1 MNGILD
7 NASTWFSVFH
17 HITVQNVLEIVI
29 IAFLIYAFLKWIK
42 NSRSWILLRGVGIIF
57 AFLIFCS
64 FLQLDTILWI
74 GGKVATIAVTALIV
88 IFQPELRSGLER
100 IGSGNAVSRM
110 FSGSISAEK
119 FSEKVVNEIV
129 KASFEMGKAR
139 TGALIVVEAGQNLQ
153 AFEKT
158 GIPID
163 GRVSSQL
170 LINIFEHNTPLH
182 DGAVIIKGERV
193 TAATCYLPLSDNM
206 DISKALGTRHR
217 AAIGISEVTDSVTVV
232 VSEETG
238 NVSVA
243 RYGSLT
249 KMDSSDELRNE
260 LNKLIPK
267 EETASLFRIR
277 KAKTNEETGISDK

>member
-1 MNGILD
+1 
-7 NASTWFSVFH
+7 
-17 HITVQNVLEIVI
+17 
-29 IAFLIYAFLKWIK
+29 
-42 NSRSWILLRGVGIIF
+42 
-57 AFLIFCS
+57 
-64 FLQLDTILWI
+64 
-74 GGKVATIAVTALIV
+74 
-88 IFQPELRSGLER
+88 
-100 IGSGNAVSRM
+100 M

-249 KMDSSDELRNE
+249 KMGSSDELRNE